1 MDQVGGYEFCSASEV
16 SSGPPG
22 TRVLPQTDRAV
33 PDAAYP
39 YQAQGIRWLD
49 ATKRALLA
57 DEPGL
62 GKTMQSC
69 CAADAR
75 AIVVCPAAMRVEW
88 QREFARWRPE
98 LTSYVVTGTK
108 QIDAGLLG
116 QYDVIIINFDVLAA
130 HVESLTKLPTTT
142 VIVDEAHAVKT
153 LDRLN
158 PKRLAG
164 SKRALAVATLAE
176 ATTSKV
182 YFLTGTP
189 LENRPVELWPMLYMM
204 SPDEWQDYV
213 AFGKRYCA
221 GRWGKLPGRQRE
233 GWNFTGQSNL
243 AELHER
249 LSARMLRRTKDQL
262 DLPAKV
268 RQTVF
273 VPLDDATAVEY
284 REAVRDFEAW
294 VEQEGGA
301 KAVMAHR
308 AAPAVTRLT
317 ALRRLAARGKL
328 EAALEW
334 IVTHAEGTGRPLV
347 VMGHHREVTDGL
359 ASTLRATQFRAPS
372 GERRTFRVGRIIG
385 GMNEAERTADKDA
398 FQAGKLDVIVCS
410 IQAAGVGLTLTR
422 ASETLFIE
430 RPLKPSLAVQAEDRI
445 HRISQK
451 NRCTI
456 TYLDAPGTIDQWT
469 RELLADKTS
478 TVAGVVDGVELA
490 DGEAEAFVL
499 GRVLGIGG
507 SAEDFQTGQRTLLF

>member
-1 MDQVGGYEFCSASEV
+1 MTQTGGYEFCAVTDV
-16 SSGPPG
+16 SMTPPAKP
-22 TRVLPQTDRAV
+22 TLPQSDRSV
-33 PDAAYP
+33 PETAYP
-39 YQAQGIRWLD
+39 YQVQGIRWLD
-49 ATKRALLA
+49 AVKRALLA

-75 AIVVCPAAMRVEW
+75 IVVVCPAAMRVEW

-108 QIDAGLLG
+108 PVDPGLLW
-116 QYDVIIINFDVLAA
+116 QHDVIVINYDVLAA
-130 HVESLTKLPTTT
+130 HIEALTKLPITT

-153 LDRLN
+153 LDKLN

-164 SKRALAVATLAE
+164 SKRALAVAALAE

-189 LENRPVELWPMLYMM
+189 LENRPIELWPMLYMM
-204 SPDEWQDYV
+204 SPGEWQDYV

-233 GWNFTGQSNL
+233 GWNFNGQSNK

-249 LSARMLRRTKDQL
+249 LSARMLRRTKDEL

-268 RQTVF
+268 RQTLF
-273 VPLDDATAVEY
+273 VPLDDKTAAEY

-294 VEQEGGA
+294 VAQEGGPR
-301 KAVMAHR
+301 AVMAHR

-359 ASTLRATQFRAPS
+359 ASTLLATQFRTPT
-372 GERRTFRVGRIIG
+372 GERRNFRVGRIIG

-398 FQAGKLDVIVCS
+398 FQAGQLDVIVCS

-445 HRISQK
+445 HRITQR

-456 TYLDAPGTIDQWT
+456 TYLDAHGTIDQWT

-478 TVAGVVDGVELA
+478 TVAGVVDGVEL
-490 DGEAEAFVL
+490 DDSEAEAFVL
-499 GRVLGIGG
+499 GRVLGLSS
-507 SAEDFQTGQRTLLF
+507 SAEDYRTGQRALFF